1 MLNLNHNFENL
12 KKNYLFVDIQKRTE
26 NYLKENPNAHI
37 IKMGIG
43 DVTLPISQCVS
54 NAMKNACSEMENEK
68 TFKGYGP
75 YEGYDF
81 LKNAICSHYFDDFG
95 VKLNLNEIYVS
106 DGAKSDASN
115 ILDIFSSDSTVMIA
129 DPVYPVYFDSGIIRG
144 NKIKIINATKENN
157 FLPLPKERADI
168 IYLCSPNNP
177 TGAVYDK
184 EKLKIWVDFAL
195 ENESLIIFDAAYESF
210 ISDESLPRSIF
221 EIEGARNCAVELCS
235 FSKSAGFTGVRCAYM
250 VIPNELVV
258 NGKKI
263 GDIWLRRQSIKFNGV
278 SYITQRGAQ
287 ASLSKEGKA
296 EVLKSINYY
305 KRNAKL
311 ISDTLCSLGIWNCGG
326 DNSPYIWMQTPNN
339 MKSWDFFDILLK
351 NADIVS
357 TPGVGFGEC
366 GEGFMRLSSFN
377 SYKNTLIASER
388 LKNLKF

>member
-1 MLNLNHNFENL
+1 MLNLNSNFENL

-26 NYLKENPNAHI
+26 NYLKENPNASI

-54 NAMKNACSEMENEK
+54 RAMKNACAEMENEK

-81 LKNAICSHYFDDFG
+81 LKSAICSHYLDDFG
-95 VKLNLNEIYVS
+95 VLVNPNEIYVS

-115 ILDIFSSDSTVMIA
+115 ILEIFSSDSTVMIA
-129 DPVYPVYFDSGIIRG
+129 DPVYPVYFDSSVIRG
-144 NKIKIINATKENN
+144 NKVKIINATKENN
-157 FLPLPKERADI
+157 FLPLPQERADI

-210 ISDESLPRSIF
+210 ISDGNLPRSIF

-250 VIPNELVV
+250 IIPNELVI
-258 NGKKI
+258 NGKKL

-278 SYITQRGAQ
+278 SYITQKGAE
-287 ASLSKEGKA
+287 ASLSGEGKA

-311 ISDTLCSLGIWNCGG
+311 ISETLSSLGIWNCGG
-326 DNSPYIWMQTPNN
+326 ENSPYIWMQTPNN
-339 MKSWDFFDILLK
+339 IKSWDFFDIFLK
-351 NADIVS
+351 KSNIVS

-377 SYKNTLIASER
+377 SYENTLIASRR
-388 LKNLKF
+388 LKDLEF